1 MIPLARVSVER
12 LIRGGTQLT
21 LPRVVSALA
30 TAGLR
35 HASTTG
41 RVRRHLRLV
50 CQQLVLV
57 PHLLELGKLHLIAA
71 IDRDG
76 NLIED

>member
-1 MIPLARVSVER
+1 MVPCARVSVER
-12 LIRGGTQLT
+12 LIRSGAQLT

-35 HASTTG
+35 HASTAG

-50 CQQLVLV
+50 RQ
-57 PHLLELGKLHLIAA
+57 
-71 IDRDG
+71 
-76 NLIED
+76 